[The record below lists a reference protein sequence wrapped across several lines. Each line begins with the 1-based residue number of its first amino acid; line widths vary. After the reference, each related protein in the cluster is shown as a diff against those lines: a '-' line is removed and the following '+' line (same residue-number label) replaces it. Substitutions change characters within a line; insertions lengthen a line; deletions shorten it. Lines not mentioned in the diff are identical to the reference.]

1 MKKYGLAGIAL
12 GSLLI
17 SFGLGYMLA
26 SFEPVNKPAVPGQN
40 KPVLGVEQEK
50 NIVEEDT
57 EIIFEQEYLRCHHLV
72 ISSFPNQDKLRGKS
86 LNELKQE
93 YSAEKGYTLTMANN
107 TLTIRQEIEDWCPA
121 EKEKCRLKE
130 YQGRLAVYKGPDL
143 SSDTLL
149 RVTEIKIEM
158 LPSGIADDIKQG
170 NYEFDNEAALND
182 ALENLD
188 EYIQ

>member
-1 MKKYGLAGIAL
+1 MKKYGLAVIAL

-40 KPVLGVEQEK
+40 KPVIGVEQEK
-50 NIVEEDT
+50 NIVDEDT
-57 EIIFEQEYLRCHHLV
+57 KIIFEQEYLRCSHLV
-72 ISSFPNQDKLRGKS
+72 ISSFPGQDKLLGKDIE
-86 LNELKQE
+86 ELRQE
-93 YSAEKGYTLTMANN
+93 FSAEKGYTLTMNGN
-107 TLTIRQEIEDWCPA
+107 TLTIRQKIEDWCPT

-130 YQGRLAVYKGPDL
+130 YQGRLAVYKGPDPN
-143 SSDTLL
+143 SDTLL
-149 RVTEIKIEM
+149 RVTSIRIEM
-158 LPSGIADDIKQG
+158 LPSQIADDIKQG
-170 NYEFDNEAALND
+170 NYEFDSEAALND